1 MKPSEIL
8 WNRKSYSNITGKTC
22 SREKLN
28 GIGKKVMVHKEIPK
42 IAEIKGLWKEEK
54 ELENNKNVSCMNLN
68 NYIPDKS
75 AFYIKLILLK

>member
-1 MKPSEIL
+1 
-8 WNRKSYSNITGKTC
+8 
-22 SREKLN
+22 
-28 GIGKKVMVHKEIPK
+28 MVHKEIPK